1 MCVFFE
7 KSEKKNILKAKK
19 NGKINSTKSGN
30 RIIYLVRFPNSKN
43 WNPTNPV
50 VYFYSLIFFPRQM
63 VLLVKKIHMRL
74 TQTLMRMWSNR
85 KQKWKWKKWNRKWK
99 LKSINLPKM
108 EFQKKNQQKPYLS
121 FHLCPVILTE
131 KYFSCL
137 DLFLPMK
144 FESQLIG
151 TVNQN
156 WTFHSETFRGKNK
169 ACFWSIG
176 YADVK
181 NIRKLNNN

>member
-7 KSEKKNILKAKK
+7 KSEKKIFWKQKKK

-50 VYFYSLIFFPRQM
+50 VYFYSLIFFSRQM

-74 TQTLMRMWSNR
+74 TQTLMRMWSKR
-85 KQKWKWKKWNRKWK
+85 KRKWKWNRKRK

-108 EFQKKNQQKPYLS
+108 DFQKKNQQETYLS

-156 WTFHSETFRGKNK
+156 WKFHSEIVMGENK
-169 ACFWSIG
+169 ICFCC
-176 YADVK
+176 
-181 NIRKLNNN
+181 N